1 MQAPVISFI
10 NMKGGVGKTTLCIS
24 VGEYLANHKDKKV
37 LIIDIDPQFNATQS
51 FIGKLDLIS
60 DYLSLVKEKRTIKK
74 IFEVNS
80 SIYEDDYDLKKEEVI
95 LNIYP
100 NLDIIP
106 GDINI
111 MFEHNTVDNTRLIR
125 IRNFIDDNNLKK
137 IYNYILIDC
146 PPTISMYTESSIM
159 ASSHYIMPM
168 KIDQYSV
175 LGTSNLLSIISKL
188 AKDQRLSIKPLGV
201 IYTGTSKR
209 LTKKT
214 KEIKNSIETEKGIQE
229 LYFFT
234 NHFHNVRD
242 LQVGQQGNFA
252 SSYTQSRVMID
263 AICHE
268 MEQKLSE
275 VNDETKSK

>member
-1 MQAPVISFI
+1 MNAPVISFI

-24 VGEYLANHKDKKV
+24 IGEYLANYKDKKV

-51 FIGKLDLIS
+51 FIGRLDIIK
-60 DYLSLVKEKRTIKK
+60 DYLALVRQRKTIKK
-74 IFEVNS
+74 LFEINS
-80 SIYEDDYDLKKEEVI
+80 SIFEDEYELKKEDVI
-95 LNIYP
+95 LNLYP

-106 GDINI
+106 GDINV

-125 IRNFIDDNNLKK
+125 IRNFIDDNKLRE
-137 IYNYILIDC
+137 IYDYILIDC

-175 LGTSNLLSIISKL
+175 LGTSNLVSIVSKL

-201 IYTGTSKR
+201 VYTGTDKT

-214 KEIKNSIETEKGIQE
+214 RQIKNSIETEKGIRE

-234 NHFHNVRD
+234 NQFHEVRD

-252 SSYTQSRVMID
+252 SSYQASRDMIE

-268 MEQKLSE
+268 MDRKLNE
-275 VNDETKSK
+275 GKNEPE